1 MGVRKLSHPLVR
13 IGCGGDAVTT
23 PAYEIEANCEACG
36 ETYADWR
43 RDSVNLMVS
52 PMTEEEVDE
61 QLSTTCPACGH
72 RDSGL
77 GLIVDREV
85 PNGS

>member
-13 IGCGGDAVTT
+13 IVCGGDAVTT
-23 PAYEIEANCEACG
+23 PAYEIEVNCEACG

-43 RDSVNLMVS
+43 RDSVNLTVS
-52 PMTEEEVDE
+52 PMTDEEVDE

-72 RDSGL
+72 RDYGL